1 MKLLNYTTTYF
12 SILLLVL
19 ISIWAVLFYYAM
31 FDEIYDSLDD
41 GLENQKM
48 LVMQYAENK
57 PAVLDKPNFNES
69 GYTIKKVPFS
79 EIKNVKDQYRDT
91 LMYMQ
96 NEEKYEPVRLLESV
110 FEQDGEYYKINVITS
125 MVEEDDQLQN
135 LLIYL
140 IILYFALLISILLL
154 NNVFLRKV
162 WKPFY
167 KLVAQLKTFRIEND
181 DKIQFQKT
189 NIEEFSLLNTRV
201 EKLLEKSK
209 ESYNNQKQFIENA
222 AHELQT
228 PLAISINKIE
238 LFLEEND
245 LQEQQAIKLISALE
259 NLERL
264 TRLNKSLLL
273 LSKIDNDQFTLRE
286 RVNIPELIQ
295 NAITDFSDF
304 AAHKNMIFN
313 VTENSN
319 LVVDINRDLAIIL
332 FTNLIK
338 NAVFHGKAGTTVS
351 IKIND
356 SSVTISNASEAEK
369 LDTEKLFSRFY
380 KKETS
385 NKSTGLG
392 LAISKT
398 IVEKYRYTLHYFYE
412 KQQHIFKVTF

>member
-96 NEEKYEPVRLLESV
+96 NEEKYEPVRLLKSV

-167 KLVAQLKTFRIEND
+167 KLVTQLKTFRIEND
-181 DKIQFQKT
+181 DDIQFQKT
-189 NIEEFSLLNTRV
+189 NIEEF
-201 EKLLEKSK
+201 
-209 ESYNNQKQFIENA
+209 
-222 AHELQT
+222 
-228 PLAISINKIE
+228 PC
-238 LFLEEND
+238 
-245 LQEQQAIKLISALE
+245 
-259 NLERL
+259 
-264 TRLNKSLLL
+264 
-273 LSKIDNDQFTLRE
+273 
-286 RVNIPELIQ
+286 
-295 NAITDFSDF
+295 
-304 AAHKNMIFN
+304 
-313 VTENSN
+313 
-319 LVVDINRDLAIIL
+319 
-332 FTNLIK
+332 
-338 NAVFHGKAGTTVS
+338 
-351 IKIND
+351 
-356 SSVTISNASEAEK
+356 
-369 LDTEKLFSRFY
+369 
-380 KKETS
+380 
-385 NKSTGLG
+385 
-392 LAISKT
+392 
-398 IVEKYRYTLHYFYE
+398 
-412 KQQHIFKVTF
+412 